1 MTISDPILFSLAVGM
16 AAAAILLLVSS
27 ALMLGRKLADLGY
40 QRAAG
45 LNGVRRI
52 QSHINIRTHANRV
65 ALALAFLVIA
75 FLVVFG
81 LELWWRTLVIRVLVI
96 AVLSNYAA
104 SSLLDWLDED
114 RQMRLLLRGDD
125 HHRHDH
131 PREPALPVPG
141 AAS

>member
-1 MTISDPILFSLAVGM
+1 MTISDPILFWLAVAM
-16 AAAAILLLVSS
+16 AASAITLLMSS

-65 ALALAFLVIA
+65 ALGLAFLIVA

-81 LELWWRTLVIRVLVI
+81 LDPWWRTLVTRVLVI
-96 AVLSNYAA
+96 AVLGNYTA

-114 RQMRLLLRGDD
+114 RQMRLLLRDDD
-125 HHRHDH
+125 HHHATPH
-131 PREPALPVPG
+131 EPVHHAPG
-141 AAS
+141 APA